1 MIRSHSRLVGSKA
14 GTSHDVVRVLRT
26 NILNGRWQPGTQ
38 LPPRLAL
45 LRSLKTTPVTLH
57 HAVQRLV
64 NDGFLRTAAGSGT
77 FVAELPPHLNTYAV
91 VFIYDP
97 ANWIDKQNWSRYY
110 QALTQ
115 AAIRLQQETGKR
127 LLMFHGI
134 DHHADSEERM
144 RLITHIER
152 QRLAGLIF
160 TNHPFTFEGTP
171 ILDAP
176 GLPRVAMMDPD
187 TKFPHVSAVNFD
199 GAMWVTKALD
209 HLAAEGRRRVAMIDF
224 GMGPDFS
231 ARVQAG
237 LAARGMVSHRRW
249 HQFVSLRNAEG
260 AANAVEMLMNDRER
274 PDALLV
280 EDDNFVEQAVAGLVA
295 AGVSVPACGEPCRTE
310 EVAVVGHANFPVA
323 PAKLLPMRLLGYD
336 ANLFMRTSVDLIDR
350 QRQGEKVPHETTLP
364 ALWEEEVSGQWAAS
378 SAKATAAM
386 VGSGQSGLVTA
397 RAPSDSSKAESR
409 SGIPAR
415 LGQAGMPDLL
425 SNKKSVFSAGKRK
438 MELAVS

>member
-1 MIRSHSRLVGSKA
+1 VDALRKKILDGQWGPGS
-14 GTSHDVVRVLRT
+14 
-26 NILNGRWQPGTQ
+26 Q
-38 LPPRLAL
+38 LPPRVEL

-57 HAVQRLV
+57 QAVQRLV

-77 FVAELPPHLNTYAV
+77 FVSELPPHLNTYAV

-115 AAIRLQQETGKR
+115 AAVRLQQETGKR
-127 LLMFHGI
+127 LLMFHGL
-134 DHHADSEERM
+134 DQHADSEERT

-160 TNHPFTFEGTP
+160 TNHPYLFEGTP

-176 GLPRVAMMDPD
+176 GIPRVAMMSEPD
-187 TKFPHVSAVNFD
+187 AKLPHVPAVSFD
-199 GAMWVTKALD
+199 GNMWVAKALD
-209 HLAAEGRRRVAMIDF
+209 HLAGQGRRRVALIDF

-260 AANAVEMLMNDRER
+260 ATNAVELLMNDRER

-295 AGVSVPACGEPCRTE
+295 AGVSVPE
-310 EVAVVGHANFPVA
+310 EVTVIGHANFPVA
-323 PAKLLPMRLLGYD
+323 PTKLLPMRLLGYD
-336 ANLFMRTSVDLIDR
+336 ANLFMRTAVDLIDR
-350 QRQGEKVPHETTLP
+350 QRAGEQVPRETMAP
-364 ALWEEEVSGQWAAS
+364 ALWEEEVG
-378 SAKATAAM
+378 
-386 VGSGQSGLVTA
+386 VA
-397 RAPSDSSKAESR
+397 RPPVVR
-409 SGIPAR
+409 SQNSEFR
-415 LGQAGMPDLL
+415 
-425 SNKKSVFSAGKRK
+425 SRK

>member
-1 MIRSHSRLVGSKA
+1 MNRSRSKSLGSKA

-26 NILNGRWQPGTQ
+26 NILNGRWLPGSQ
-38 LPPRLAL
+38 LPPRLEL

-97 ANWIDKQNWSRYY
+97 TNWFDRQNWSRYF

-115 AAIRLQQETGKR
+115 GAIRLQQETGKQ

-134 DHHADSEERM
+134 DQHADSEDRM
-144 RLITHIER
+144 RLIAHIER
-152 QRLAGLIF
+152 QRLAGVIF
-160 TNHPFTFEGTP
+160 TNNPFQLEGTP
-171 ILDAP
+171 ILDQP
-176 GLPRVAMMDPD
+176 GIPRVAVMAAGGNQY
-187 TKFPHVSAVNFD
+187 PHVSSVDFD
-199 GAMWVTKALD
+199 GAMWVDKALD
-209 HLAAEGRRRVAMIDF
+209 YLAAEGRRRVAMIDF
-224 GMGPDFS
+224 GMGPDFE

-249 HQFVSLRNAEG
+249 RQCVSLRNAEG
-260 AANAVEMLMNDRER
+260 ATNAVELLMNDRER

-295 AGVSVPACGEPCRTE
+295 AGVNVPL

-336 ANLFMRTSVDLIDR
+336 ANLFMRTAVDLIDR
-350 QRQGEKVPHETTLP
+350 QRQGEKVPRETTLP
-364 ALWEEEVSGQWAAS
+364 ALWEEEVEAAKPPVVRS
-378 SAKATAAM
+378 QRSE
-386 VGSGQSGLVTA
+386 V
-397 RAPSDSSKAESR
+397 RSR
-409 SGIPAR
+409 
-415 LGQAGMPDLL
+415 
-425 SNKKSVFSAGKRK
+425 AGKRK
-438 MELAVS
+438 MALAVS